1 MIFFMQKFA
10 FSERKERPMVYHIMA
25 DGTMR
30 EDISGYV
37 VQNEEVY
44 EIIRRVNERL
54 KAEAQEKH

>member
-1 MIFFMQKFA
+1 
-10 FSERKERPMVYHIMA
+10 MVYHIMA

-30 EDISGYV
+30 DDISGYV

-54 KAEAQEKH
+54 KAEAKEKH